1 MREVFT
7 GDGSTA
13 SKPLVSVVVPVYN
26 HARFVLPAIRSV
38 LDQTYRPIELII
50 IDDGSTDGSAEV
62 VSEFQRTYK
71 PADGIEIKFS
81 ARENRGAPETI
92 NEAIRAAKGDYIAIL
107 NSDDLY
113 LPSRLQECWEFLISQ
128 KARLVFTYVQPID
141 EFGAELPF
149 DHSWRQ
155 WYLDTLMKELDVAP
169 SISFLLLSRN
179 IAVSSG
185 NLFFHRTV
193 VSDVGFF
200 AQYRYAHDLD
210 FLLRYS
216 LLEEPLI
223 LRKVLYKYRQH
234 GSNTISQDHDAA
246 VAETIAIGKQYLIAC
261 LSDKC
266 RNPVAPSFENWPASL
281 NESVYQG
288 FSPFLGA
295 LDALLAEPPASTGRK
310 VAASSNLN
318 PHESLDGEITIVS
331 HELSRTGAPMLVLE
345 LARSLKHLGLRVNV
359 ISMADGPLREEFVAS
374 DIPIKALDSSGF
386 IWWLATLG
394 RIFHR
399 IQYLPARLG
408 RAFPA
413 LANRAPRISPRLGSL
428 SVRVGDF
435 FLWLA
440 SATAVPK
447 LAATIRGTLLI
458 NSFASFPLAFQ
469 LLSRWRGSTFWYI
482 HETFDP
488 QILLRSGS
496 ARKRFDELYRSKQ
509 VRLFFGSEATRQ
521 TWAQYGF
528 DGFVR
533 YWSGLSASHAGPRT
547 TPLSPRRTIL
557 SVGTSGTRKGT
568 RFLLEAFAH
577 ARSHGWVADDVELI
591 IVGCPPP
598 SVTAQARDFVIRSW
612 KSDLRGSVRLVPS
625 VSAEV
630 LEQFYR
636 NADLYVQSSTME
648 CLPLTL
654 LMAMAHGLPIITTDV
669 DGCRE
674 AIQHGENGVLIPARR
689 IEPLAEAI
697 ANLLN
702 DKAKAEAFGRRAAQ
716 KFLDKFSAEATIGP
730 IATVL
735 MNRDSRDVPVANA
748 VPSTSE
754 E

>member
-1 MREVFT
+1 MREVLT
-7 GDGSTA
+7 GDEAAA
-13 SKPLVSVVVPVYN
+13 SKPLISVIVPVYN
-26 HARFVLPAIRSV
+26 HARFVLPAIQSV

-50 IDDGSTDGSAEV
+50 IDDGSTDGSAEAIA
-62 VSEFQRTYK
+62 EFQRTYQ
-71 PADGIEIKFS
+71 PTDAIEIKFS
-81 ARENRGAPETI
+81 ARENKGAHETI
-92 NEAIRAAKGDYIAIL
+92 NEAIKGAKGDYIAIL

-113 LPSRLQECWEFLISQ
+113 LPSRLQECWEFLISE

-149 DHSWRQ
+149 DHPWRQ
-155 WYLDTLMKELDVAP
+155 WYLDTSMMELDVAP
-169 SISFLLLSRN
+169 SVSFLLLSRN

-185 NLFFHRTV
+185 NLFFHRSV
-193 VSDVGFF
+193 VTDVGLF

-216 LLEEPLI
+216 LLEEPVI
-223 LRKVLYKYRQH
+223 LRKALYKYRQH
-234 GSNTISQDHDAA
+234 GSNTISQGHEA
-246 VAETIAIGKQYLIAC
+246 VTAEAIAIVKQYLIAC

-288 FSPFLGA
+288 FSPFLAA

-310 VAASSNLN
+310 VAASSSLN
-318 PHESLDGEITIVS
+318 PSDFLDGEITIVS

-345 LARSLKHLGLRVNV
+345 LARSLKQLGLHVSV
-359 ISMADGPLREEFVAS
+359 ISMVDGPLRQEFVAS

-399 IQYLPARLG
+399 IQHLPARLS
-408 RAFPA
+408 RTFPA
-413 LANRAPRISPRLGSL
+413 LANRMPRVSPWLGSL
-428 SVRVGDF
+428 SVRIGDF

-440 SATAVPK
+440 NATTVPK

-469 LLSRWRGSTFWYI
+469 LLSRWRGPTFWYI

-496 ARKRFDELYRSKQ
+496 ARKRFDEVYQSKQ

-533 YWSGLSASHAGPRT
+533 YWSGLSASQART
-547 TPLSPRRTIL
+547 RTPNHSLSPRTIL

-577 ARSHGWVADDVELI
+577 ARSHGWIADDVELI

-598 SVTAQARDFVIRSW
+598 SVTSQARDFMIRSW

-630 LEQFYR
+630 LEEFYQK
-636 NADLYVQSSTME
+636 ADLYVQSSVME

-654 LMAMAHGLPIITTDV
+654 LMAMAHGLPIVTTDV

-674 AIQHGENGVLIPARR
+674 AIQHGDNGLLVPARR

-697 ANLLN
+697 AELLK
-702 DKAKAEAFGRRAAQ
+702 DKTKAEAFGRKATQ
-716 KFLDKFSAEATIGP
+716 KFLEKFSIEATIAP
-730 IATVL
+730 IATTL
-735 MNRDSRDVPVANA
+735 MNKNNYDADC
-748 VPSTSE
+748 
-754 E
+754 